1 MKIFENF
8 IADLVLTDCKNNL
21 FSKIGLI
28 LENSC
33 ENQNRMVL
41 KIWWE
46 PPNTGFS
53 PPISKGDDKSIY
65 WRGGLVVS

>member
-1 MKIFENF
+1 LHSAEDNWIGRIELEHWWLFYLREPDKMKIFENF

-41 KIWWE
+41 KIW
-46 PPNTGFS
+46 
-53 PPISKGDDKSIY
+53 
-65 WRGGLVVS
+65 